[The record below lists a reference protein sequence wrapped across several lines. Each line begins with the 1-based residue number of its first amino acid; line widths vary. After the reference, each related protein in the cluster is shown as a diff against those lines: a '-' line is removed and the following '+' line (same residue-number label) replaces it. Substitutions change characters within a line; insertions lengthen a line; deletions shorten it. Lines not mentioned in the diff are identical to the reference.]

1 MVERVWSVTSRGNP
15 LLVKVRKLIA
25 DAAFARREGLCWIE
39 GEHLCRAAL
48 DAGWVP
54 LHALLTDEAW
64 ATAGAQALVSQ
75 VARVA
80 IVSKSL
86 MATLSALESPSSVAF
101 LMSLPPSPSVQPDRP
116 TLVLDRVQDPGNVG
130 TMLRTA
136 AAFGFKQVIALQG
149 TVALWSPK
157 VLRGGM
163 GAHFSMRLIEHA
175 EASTLLS
182 LTVPWLGTNSHA
194 TEVLGQH
201 PLPWPCAWL
210 VGHEGQGVNQKL
222 LERCERVVRIAQPGG
237 EESLN
242 VAVAAAICMHASVQS
257 IDRRESRKKP

>member
-1 MVERVWSVTSRGNP
+1 MVERVSAVTSRDNP
-15 LLVKVRKLIA
+15 LLVKVRKLVA

-54 LHALLTDEAW
+54 LHALLTDDAW
-64 ATAGAQALVSQ
+64 TTTGAQALVAKA
-75 VARVA
+75 ARVA
-80 IVSKSL
+80 IVPKPL
-86 MATLSALESPSSVAF
+86 MATVSALESPTPVGF
-101 LMSLPPSPSVQPDRP
+101 LMSLPPVATVQPDRP

-130 TMLRTA
+130 TILRTA
-136 AAFGFKQVIALQG
+136 TAFGFKQVIALQG

-157 VLRGGM
+157 VLRAGM
-163 GAHFSMRLIEHA
+163 GAHFSMRLVEHA
-175 EASTLLS
+175 EAGTLAS
-182 LTVPWLGTNSHA
+182 LTVPWLGTSSHA
-194 TEVLGQH
+194 NEMLGQH

-210 VGHEGQGVNQKL
+210 VGHEGQGVYPWL

-257 IDRRESRKKP
+257 INHPESRNNP